1 MLKVGI
7 AGGSGYVAGELIRLL
22 VEHPKVEIDFIYSH
36 SSAGKKASDFH
47 DDLFAH
53 PELVLSQE
61 VNPKV
66 DVLFLCLGHGKSRAF
81 IEKHPFSE
89 HTLIIDLGNDFRLTK
104 DAQFQSRLFDYGLVA
119 AGLFSHGKSKSIANP
134 GCFATAIQLALLP
147 LAKAQLL
154 DNEIHVQAITGAT
167 GAGRSLSETSHFSW
181 RNNNVSVYKAF
192 GHQHEDEILQTLGSL
207 QTKPL
212 PELSFVPMRGSF
224 TRGIMANVYTKVD
237 LDEEELVRMYDEFY
251 AKQHFVYVSSEAI
264 HLKQVVN
271 TNMALIKVEKHGN
284 KAFINVALDNLL
296 MGAAG
301 QAVHNMNLAYGL
313 EEDLGLKL
321 KANYF

>member
-22 VEHPKVEIDFIYSH
+22 LEHPKAEIDFIYSH

-47 DDLFAH
+47 DDLFAY
-53 PELVLSQE
+53 PELVLSQDINPQ
-61 VNPKV
+61 VN
-66 DVLFLCLGHGKSRAF
+66 VLFLCLGHGKSKAF
-81 IEKHPFSE
+81 LEKYHFSE
-89 HTLIIDLGNDFRLTK
+89 QTLVIDLGNDFRLQE

-119 AGLFSHGKSKSIANP
+119 AGLFSHDKSKSIANP

-154 DNEIHVQAITGAT
+154 ENEIHVQAITGAT
-167 GAGRSLSETSHFSW
+167 GAGRSLSESSHFAW

-192 GHQHEDEILQTLGSL
+192 SHQHEDEILQTLAKV
-207 QTKPL
+207 QAKPL
-212 PELSFVPMRGSF
+212 PEFSFVPMRGNF
-224 TRGIMANVYTKVD
+224 TRGIMANVYTK
-237 LDEEELVRMYDEFY
+237 LEIGEEEFVGLFRKFY
-251 AKQHFVYVSSEAI
+251 ADQHFVHISSEPI

-284 KAFINVALDNLL
+284 KAFINVAIDNLL
-296 MGAAG
+296 LGAAG

-313 EEDLGLKL
+313 EQNLGLKL